1 MAKRR
6 GFASDGTSLYLMT
19 ANGDFNTPVSSYGD
33 YGDSFLKVTPDSST
47 VTNPNINGYGLHVS
61 DYFTPYNQLD
71 LSNADEDLGSGGV
84 MFLSGLS
91 GPYPDELIGSGKQ
104 GLIYVVNANNMG
116 QYNANTN
123 DVIQKVNI
131 GDGIFSSPAYFNGT
145 VYYHGQGDVLKAYSL
160 TNGLL
165 SPAPVAEGTTT
176 YPYPAATP
184 SISSD
189 GTANGIVWDVQYD
202 ATHAVLRAYD
212 ATTLTELYDT
222 NQDAARDQMG
232 VGVKFATPTIADG
245 EVFVG
250 SSGMLYIYG
259 LLTPPTTRPRR
270 PRISRPPPPALPRLR
285 SIGSTMQIISPVS

>member
-1 MAKRR
+1 
-6 GFASDGTSLYLMT
+6 
-19 ANGDFNTPVSSYGD
+19 
-33 YGDSFLKVTPDSST
+33 
-47 VTNPNINGYGLHVS
+47 
-61 DYFTPYNQLD
+61 
-71 LSNADEDLGSGGV
+71 
-84 MFLSGLS
+84 
-91 GPYPDELIGSGKQ
+91 
-104 GLIYVVNANNMG
+104 MG
-116 QYNANTN
+116 QYNANTD
-123 DVIQKVNI
+123 DVIQEVSI
-131 GDGIFSSPAYFNGT
+131 GDGIFSSPAYFNGN

-165 SPAPVAEGTTT
+165 SPSPVAEGTTT
-176 YPYPAATP
+176 YHGVATP

-250 SSGMLYIYG
+250 RAVCCTFTACSRRLR
-259 LLTPPTTRPRR
+259 PRPRR
-270 PRISRPPPPALPRLR
+270 PESHGRRHQRFRDYAQLGQQCKQSVRFPD
-285 SIGSTMQIISPVS
+285 